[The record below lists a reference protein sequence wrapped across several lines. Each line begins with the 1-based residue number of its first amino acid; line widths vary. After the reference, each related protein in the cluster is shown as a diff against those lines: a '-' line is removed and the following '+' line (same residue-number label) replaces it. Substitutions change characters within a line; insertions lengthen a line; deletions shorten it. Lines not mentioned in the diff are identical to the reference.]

1 MDNTVTNALI
11 GNLTKNNREKPKKFS
26 KDIILKEIL
35 EIQEEIWGERIVPSI
50 KDVHYKD
57 GVLTIITW
65 DRTDKAVI
73 IGKGLLIG
81 KLREKYKYTKVRVVA
96 HTDIVVKKIRIKE
109 AIKACRRYQDLVNDN
124 LKKFLKELEEVLKS
138 YLKNDKIKR
147 VFDGEYKV
155 ALALSGGSDSSG
167 SLVLSKKLNLN
178 PVALTVYYPM
188 LIPNHVKRNIEN
200 VTKYLGVEH
209 RYIEIDMKD
218 IVEDVFRKR
227 KHPCSD
233 CSKRVKDTIINY
245 CIENGFEVVIFG
257 DLLSTGSQCIKVI
270 NRDLIRL
277 NLPACFAKTKK
288 EMAEYLSEIDFNFR
302 YSCPFL
308 MEVHRRYPS
317 TAYYSIQRVCRENR
331 AGVLEPSDAA
341 RSILKII
348 KNIRKG
354 LKKYKK

>member
-1 MDNTVTNALI
+1 MNGSLKGLVE
-11 GNLTKNNREKPKKFS
+11 NRRRIS
-26 KDIILKEIL
+26 KDEIIREIL
-35 EIQEEIWGERIVPSI
+35 EIQDEIWGERIVPSI
-50 KDVHYKD
+50 KDVYYKN
-57 GVLTIITW
+57 GILTIVTW

-96 HTDIVVKKIRIKE
+96 YTDIVVKKIRVRE
-109 AIKACRRYQDLVNDN
+109 AIKACRKYQKLVNGN
-124 LKKFLKELEEVLKS
+124 LKKFLKELGEILKD
-138 YLKNDKIKR
+138 YLKNDSIEK
-147 VFDGEYKV
+147 VFEGDYKV

-209 RYIEIDMKD
+209 RYIDVDMRD
-218 IVEDVFRKR
+218 IVEDVFRKK
-227 KHPCSD
+227 KHPCSM
-233 CSKRVKDTIINY
+233 CSKRVKDTLINY
-245 CIENGFEVVIFG
+245 CIENGFEVIIFG

-270 NRDLIRL
+270 NSNLIRL

-288 EMAEYLSEIDFNFR
+288 EMSDYLDGIDFNFR

-308 MEVHRRYPS
+308 MEVHKRYPS

-348 KNIRKG
+348 KNIKKG
-354 LKKYKK
+354 LKK